1 MDWLA
6 IKMIRSETKDREG
19 IAGHTVGETHS
30 VKDSSDSS
38 SAYRSSAAP
47 AIIVLAIL
55 ITFGSVC
62 AHEFTNWDDKLNVTH
77 NPHLNPPS
85 EAGLVYFWKHPYEHE
100 YIPLTYSAWWL
111 LAQVARVDTPDAA
124 GIWLNPYIF
133 HTANLLLHLGV
144 SLLVY
149 QLLVLLTQ
157 RPWAA
162 CCGAL
167 LFALHPVQ
175 AEVVAWVTGLK
186 DLLCAFFSILALWQ
200 YVLFARRQ
208 ARDGPRCWHYAAA
221 TIALI
226 AAMLAKPSAVT
237 VPIIAASIDWLVLK
251 RSWRSVA
258 IALGPWAAMSAVMVV
273 IGILSHPTPANV
285 GGPLWVRPL
294 IAADSLAFYLGKIL
308 WPAGLS
314 AVYHHSTKDLLAGP
328 WLYLAWI
335 FPAALG
341 VLVWII
347 RKRAPWLAAA
357 AIIFV
362 AAVLPVL
369 GLVAFEFERISTVA
383 DRYVYVAMLGPGIA
397 IAFALCS
404 LRMHIS
410 VRSWRWLSGGG
421 ALAGLSLAVL
431 AFLQARFW
439 HDSRTLFTRV
449 LEVDPQSDVA
459 YSNLSAD
466 ALDYGRPVEAEGY
479 ARRAVQLNSDRPNNG
494 ITLAFA
500 FRAEGRYAEAG
511 EEFRK
516 VAVAHPDDSV
526 ALTNLAIELQRS
538 GRLDKAIAIFRGLV
552 AMDPKSSNAHHD
564 LAMVLMQQHKPGEAL
579 VEAAE
584 AVRLNPES
592 AENHLLYGELLAMA
606 GRRAEA
612 DEQLTAGRGAAPGI
626 DEPIKSPE
634 SGNPVPH

>member
-1 MDWLA
+1 
-6 IKMIRSETKDREG
+6 MIRSATKDQEG
-19 IAGHTVGETHS
+19 IARQTVAEAHS
-30 VKDSSDSS
+30 AKDSSASS
-38 SAYRSSAAP
+38 LAYRSLASP

-55 ITFGSVC
+55 ITFGCVC
-62 AHEFTNWDDKLNVTH
+62 AHEFTNWDDRLNVTY
-77 NPHLNPPS
+77 NPHLNPPGG
-85 EAGLVYFWKHPYEHE
+85 AGLVYFWKHPYEHE
-100 YIPLTYSAWWL
+100 YIPVTYTVWWL

-133 HTANLLLHLGV
+133 HTVNLLLHLVV

-149 QLLVLLTQ
+149 QLLVLLTR

-167 LFALHPVQ
+167 LFALHPIQ

-208 ARDGPRCWHYAAA
+208 ERDGSRRWHYAAA
-221 TIALI
+221 TVALI

-237 VPIIAASIDWLVLK
+237 VPIIAASIDWLILK

-258 IALGPWAAMSAVMVV
+258 TAIGPWAAVSAVMVI
-273 IGILSHPTPANV
+273 IGILSHPTPADV
-285 GGPLWVRPL
+285 GGPLRVRPL

-314 AVYHHSTKDLLAGP
+314 AVYHHSAKDLLAGP

-335 FPAALG
+335 LPAALG
-341 VLVWII
+341 VLVWIF

-369 GLVAFEFERISTVA
+369 GFVAFEFERISTVA
-383 DRYVYVAMLGPGIA
+383 DRYVYVAMLGPSIA
-397 IAFALCS
+397 VAFALCS
-404 LRMHIS
+404 VRSHIS
-410 VRSWRWLSGGG
+410 IRSQRWLGAGG
-421 ALAGLSLAVL
+421 ALAVLSLAML
-431 AFLQARFW
+431 TFRQARFW

-449 LEVDPQSDVA
+449 LEVYPRSDVA
-459 YSNLSAD
+459 YSSLAAD
-466 ALDYGRPVEAEGY
+466 SLDYGRPVEAEGY
-479 ARRAVQLNSDRPNNG
+479 ARRAEQLNSDRPNNG
-494 ITLAFA
+494 ITLGFA
-500 FRAEGRYAEAG
+500 LRAEGRYAEAG

-516 VAVAHPDDSV
+516 VAVAHPDSPV

-538 GRLDKAIAIFRGLV
+538 GRFDKAIAIFRGLV
-552 AMDPKSSNAHHD
+552 AMDPQSSNAHHD
-564 LAMVLMQQHKPGEAL
+564 LATVLMEQHKPGEAL
-579 VEAAE
+579 AEAAE

-592 AENHLLYGELLAMA
+592 AENHLLYGKLLAMA

-612 DEQLTAGRGAAPGI
+612 DQQLAAGRATAPGI
-626 DEPIKSPE
+626 SEPIKSPE
-634 SGNPVPH
+634 PGNPVPH